1 MFYSFFFFARSFYS
15 DREVIDESNHVYT
28 CLINLT
34 QMNHIINQLNSNGHL
49 LGELTRHI
57 EKFKLRINHVER
69 TSTEMPRDA
78 ELLEAR

>member
-1 MFYSFFFFARSFYS
+1 
-15 DREVIDESNHVYT
+15 
-28 CLINLT
+28 
-34 QMNHIINQLNSNGHL
+34 MNHIINQLNSNGHL